1 MSTAKTEQKHT
12 FESWN
17 TPYVSSQVVGYREII
32 GSILE
37 EMYILLGLH
46 CIKTEGIVL
55 QTESYKLQGHSNF
68 ILQFRLSPLEGS
80 STHINL
86 CLVNISMMAIIKRRN
101 KPESMP
107 GCEIETALMAT

>member
-37 EMYILLGLH
+37 EMYI
-46 CIKTEGIVL
+46 
-55 QTESYKLQGHSNF
+55 
-68 ILQFRLSPLEGS
+68 
-80 STHINL
+80 
-86 CLVNISMMAIIKRRN
+86 
-101 KPESMP
+101 
-107 GCEIETALMAT
+107 